1 MKRSFKDYIAKE
13 GMFDNIDTFIGEFL
27 IKNKLI
33 DSKITKILSDEIMSL
48 KRNISSLNLDKDII
62 AIDILAEKINNR
74 ESAKKNYNTLK
85 NIINNLSK
93 YDDKLDEINNKLYK
107 INQLKTRLETT
118 LRDIEAEIRN
128 N

>member
-1 MKRSFKDYIAKE
+1 MIRNFKNFVVKE

-33 DSKITKILSDEIMSL
+33 DSKITKILSDEIISL
-48 KRNISSLNLDKDII
+48 KRDISSLNLDKDII
-62 AIDILAEKINNR
+62 AVDILAEKINDK

-85 NIINNLSK
+85 NIMNNLSK
-93 YDDKLDEINNKLYK
+93 YDGKLDEINNKLYK
-107 INQLKTRLETT
+107 INQLKTKLEMT

-128 N
+128 

>member
-1 MKRSFKDYIAKE
+1 MIRNFKNFVVKE

-33 DSKITKILSDEIMSL
+33 NSKITKTLSDEIISL
-48 KRNISSLNLDKDII
+48 KRNISSLNLDKDIM
-62 AIDILAEKINNR
+62 AVDILAEKINDK

-107 INQLKTRLETT
+107 INQLKTKLEMT